1 MNEVLRA
8 MLLNMLQSYVQTSM
22 YATQKLLLSQRR
34 PNQWQIDNAFSG
46 MFQNV
51 PQFAAQCQ
59 QPMMD
64 QSKPAIDP
72 SQVQAMIASLAGNAP
87 QQGQA
92 PSVPVVGAKATWD
105 GTQWVVV
112 P

>member
-34 PNQWQIDNAFSG
+34 PNQWQIDNAISG

-64 QSKPAIDP
+64 ANKPTIDP
-72 SQVQAMIASLAGNAP
+72 AQVQAMITQLANSAP
-87 QQGQA
+87 QQGQGQA
-92 PSVPVVGAKATWD
+92 PVVGAKATWD
-105 GTQWVVV
+105 GTQWIVT

>member
-72 SQVQAMIASLAGNAP
+72 NQVQAMIASLANNAP
-87 QQGQA
+87 QPQA
-92 PSVPVVGAKATWD
+92 PVVGATATWD
-105 GTQWVVV
+105 GTQWVVG

>member
-1 MNEVLRA
+1 MDEVVRA
-8 MLLNMLQSYVQTSM
+8 ILLNMLQSYAQTSL
-22 YATQKLLLSQRR
+22 YATQKLLLAQRR
-34 PNQWQIDNAFSG
+34 PNQWQIDTAFSG

-51 PQFAAQCQ
+51 PMFAAQCQ

-72 SQVQAMIASLAGNAP
+72 NQVQSMIATLAGNAP
-87 QQGQA
+87 QPQA
-92 PSVPVVGAKATWD
+92 PVVGAQATWD
-105 GTQWVVV
+105 GTQWVVT

>member
-1 MNEVLRA
+1 MNKVLEA
-8 MLLNMLQSYVQTSM
+8 LLLQMLQNYVQMSM
-22 YATQKLLLSQRR
+22 YSVQKLMLTQRR

-64 QSKPAIDP
+64 TNKPAIDP
-72 SQVQAMIASLAGNAP
+72 NQVQAMIASLANNAP
-87 QQGQA
+87 QPQA
-92 PSVPVVGAKATWD
+92 PVVGATATWD
-105 GTQWVVV
+105 GTQWVVT

>member
-64 QSKPAIDP
+64 ASKPAIDP
-72 SQVQAMIASLAGNAP
+72 TQVQSLITQLSNNAP
-87 QQGQA
+87 QQSQ
-92 PSVPVVGAKATWD
+92 SPVVGAKATWD
-105 GTQWVVV
+105 GTQWVTT